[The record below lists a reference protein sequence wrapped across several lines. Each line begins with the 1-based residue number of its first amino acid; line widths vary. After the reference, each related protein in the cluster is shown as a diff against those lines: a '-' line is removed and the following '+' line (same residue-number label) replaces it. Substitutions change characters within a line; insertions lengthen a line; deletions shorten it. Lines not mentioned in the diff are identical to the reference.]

1 MVNNAAKLGG
11 GFGSYF
17 NLKGGFKGASSR
29 ENLEM
34 SNLTSSPREQ
44 KNETTKTTTTTTTTT
59 MNSKT
64 RRPTRTWTELFHLLA
79 ERLLAPIDGVNLGFF
94 RIGLACALYMQ
105 AMKWSRVMNAFL
117 KSGTLLT
124 YPMFEWVPP
133 PSPRLGDLE
142 IWGLHLC
149 PLFIGLGIF
158 TRLFMTLE
166 FLCFTHI
173 YVVGPVVHVTHTQ
186 HTHTAP
192 HIWSCLLLL
201 RPSESSPGLAPPPS
215 FSKPCDTTV
224 LTIRNPRV
232 VGRQFKPRTLTPP
245 SAAQTNTHD

>member
-1 MVNNAAKLGG
+1 MANNAAKLGG

-17 NLKGGFKGASSR
+17 NLRGGFKGALGASSPGD
-29 ENLEM
+29 NLEM
-34 SNLTSSPREQ
+34 SNLTSSQREQ
-44 KNETTKTTTTTTTTT
+44 KNETTSTSSSTTTTTTTTTT

-64 RRPTRTWTELFHLLA
+64 RRTTRTWTELFHLLA
-79 ERLLAPIDGVNLGFF
+79 GKLLAPIDGINLGFF

-105 AMKWSRVMNAFL
+105 AMRWSRVMNAFL

-133 PSPRLGDLE
+133 PSPWLGDLE

-173 YVVGPVVHVTHTQ
+173 YVAGPVVHVTHTAI
-186 HTHTAP
+186 HTHTHTHATHTAP
-192 HIWSCLLLL
+192 H
-201 RPSESSPGLAPPPS
+201 
-215 FSKPCDTTV
+215 TQHHTV
-224 LTIRNPRV
+224 DN
-232 VGRQFKPRTLTPP
+232 
-245 SAAQTNTHD
+245 